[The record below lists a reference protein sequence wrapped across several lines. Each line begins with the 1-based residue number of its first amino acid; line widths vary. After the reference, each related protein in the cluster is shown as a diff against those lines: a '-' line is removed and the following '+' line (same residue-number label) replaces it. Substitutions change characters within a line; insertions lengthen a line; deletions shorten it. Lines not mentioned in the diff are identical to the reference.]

1 MAELVTLQL
10 SPIFHDFRSRVEG
23 LRDRILTDA
32 SQVLR
37 REEEASIRR
46 LWYRTGA
53 TLKSLRE
60 EFVVDGMKKTY
71 RLMPTAVSKRGA
83 PYPLF
88 GEYGTGRLGASTGKP
103 APRGYNY
110 GEKAG
115 MAARRY
121 SRIAVA
127 TAKPQIDSLA
137 KERVRRFALNAT
149 VN

>member
-1 MAELVTLQL
+1 MNLVELQI
-10 SPIFHDFRSRVEG
+10 SPIFSNFRSRVME
-23 LRDRILTDA
+23 LRDEISADG
-32 SQVLR
+32 SKILR

-53 TLKSLRE
+53 TLQSLQDETVTEGNARI
-60 EFVVDGMKKTY
+60 Y

-88 GEYGTGRLGASTGKP
+88 GEYGTGRLGAGSGRP
-103 APRGYNY
+103 APRGYRY
-110 GEKAG
+110 GDRAG

-127 TAKPQIDSLA
+127 TARPQIDNLA
-137 KERVRRFALNAT
+137 RERVRRFAANAT

>member
-1 MAELVTLQL
+1 MNLVTVQL
-10 SPIFHDFRSRVEG
+10 SPIFTDFRSRVEG

-32 SQVLR
+32 GKILR

-53 TLKSLRE
+53 TLASLKE
-60 EFVVDGMKKTY
+60 EVVVDGVKKTY
-71 RLMPTAVSKRGA
+71 KLIPTAVSKAGA

-88 GEYGTGRLGASTGKP
+88 GEYGTGRLGASTGRP
-103 APRGYNY
+103 APFGYKY

-121 SRIAVA
+121 SRIALI
-127 TAKPQIDSLA
+127 TAKPQIDSMA